1 MYNKIEEL
9 TVATALI
16 TGASGGV
23 GAEIAKILANKKY
36 DLILVARSKEK
47 LEILVKDLSENFGI
61 KTHVFIADLTEH
73 GMAEKVFN
81 FCKSGNITV
90 DLLINN
96 AGMGLFGES
105 VSLKNADKLIQLNI
119 TALTELC
126 AIFGKEMK
134 NNRSGNIL
142 NIGSLVGNQPT
153 AYFASYA
160 ASKSYVLMYSLALR
174 HELAAF
180 GVNVTCVQPGYIRTD
195 FDNAALIT
203 SEKYKKFS
211 YKNGMTA
218 HAVAS
223 IAVKSALSHRSYVRA
238 GIMNKILAFFQ
249 GLIPKNFLAWALSKS
264 IRDLAEIKV
273 E

>member
-1 MYNKIEEL
+1 M
-9 TVATALI
+9 ATALI

-23 GAEIAKILANKKY
+23 GAEIAKILAKKKY
-36 DLILVARSKEK
+36 DLVLVARSKDK
-47 LEILVKDLSENFGI
+47 LEALAKDLSENFGVN
-61 KTHVFIADLTEH
+61 THVFLADLTQCE
-73 GMAEKVFN
+73 MAKKIFE

-90 DLLINN
+90 DFLINN

-105 VSLKNADKLIQLNI
+105 INLKNADKLIQLNV

-126 AIFGKEMK
+126 AVFGKEMK

-160 ASKSYVLMYSLALR
+160 ASKSYVLMYSLGLR
-174 HELAAF
+174 QELAPF

-218 HAVAS
+218 YAVAN
-223 IAVKSALSHRSYVRA
+223 IAVKSALAHRSYVRA
-238 GIMNKILAFFQ
+238 GVMNKILAFFQ
-249 GLIPKNFLAWALSKS
+249 GLMPKNLLAWALSKS
-264 IRDLAEIKV
+264 IRNLAEIKV